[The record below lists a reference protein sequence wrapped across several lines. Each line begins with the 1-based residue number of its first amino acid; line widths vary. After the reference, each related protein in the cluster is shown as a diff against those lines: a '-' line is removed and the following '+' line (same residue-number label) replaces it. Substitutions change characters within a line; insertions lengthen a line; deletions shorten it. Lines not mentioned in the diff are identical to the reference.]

1 MNTTRQPYSTAPSR
15 SRTRNSVRNSAVA
28 MTYFL
33 VMLGLEFF
41 SRKVFLT
48 HLGEDILGLNSTAAN
63 LLQTLNLAELGIGA
77 AIGFSLYRPLADG
90 DYRQISAIMSLQG
103 RIYRRI
109 ALAVGCGAIVLMGFF
124 PVIFS
129 DITLPLWYAYASFG
143 VMLWSALL
151 SYFVNYR
158 QVLLTADQKDYRIC

>member
-1 MNTTRQPYSTAPSR
+1 
-15 SRTRNSVRNSAVA
+15 

-63 LLQTLNLAELGIGA
+63 LLQTLNLAELGIA

-90 DYRQISAIMSLQG
+90 DLNK
-103 RIYRRI
+103 
-109 ALAVGCGAIVLMGFF
+109 F
-124 PVIFS
+124 PPS
-129 DITLPLWYAYASFG
+129 CHS
-143 VMLWSALL
+143 
-151 SYFVNYR
+151 R
-158 QVLLTADQKDYRIC
+158 